1 MRIKAGGTDGVPLA
15 VEINL
20 RERKLSTTLRHL
32 SDASPLLTLDET
44 AALLRYSKAHA
55 SKLTRGKIHGV
66 KPLPAIRLGR
76 RVLVRREDLLQWL
89 SHHASGT
96 VVR

>member
-1 MRIKAGGTDGVPLA
+1 MPQS
-15 VEINL
+15 EH
-20 RERKLSTTLRHL
+20 S
-32 SDASPLLTLDET
+32 LLTLDET
-44 AALLRYSKAHA
+44 AALLRCSKAHA
-55 SKLTRGKIHGV
+55 SKLTRGKIRGV

-89 SHHASGT
+89 SHNTSGS